1 MGYAIASGH
10 IATTQAAEEV
20 LRAGGNAV
28 DAAIAAFTVAWV
40 AEPCMASAGGGGFAI
55 TRVNGDPVQLFDF
68 FCQTPRIKKPA
79 EESDFFPIVVDF
91 GATRETFHVGLGA
104 TAVPGAI
111 AGVFALHERYGRM
124 PIRELLQPAIEAAA
138 HGVEINRFQYEGARL
153 LESIL
158 RLHPRGRTLF
168 LRNDRLAAVG
178 DRLHFP
184 QMADYLDHLGRE
196 GRDAFYRGEVAR
208 KIAADHESGG
218 GYLHLADLE
227 AYRVIVRE
235 PLAFTY
241 RGLRFY
247 TNPLPSTGGTR
258 LTLGLKKLEEREA
271 LPPLHSG
278 EQVRSLYGVFRYLET
293 IGFQAADLAR
303 AMEVV
308 PLSDHLPKWGSTT
321 HISVVDNWGNAVGLT
336 ATNGEGSGYFVEGT
350 DIQLNNMLGEAAL
363 QPLGFHSWQ
372 PDTRLSSLMAPTI
385 WLDAEGNFQGVTGSS
400 GAGRIPNALLQVV
413 HYLVDHGL
421 EVQAA
426 VDRPRVHG
434 QEGVLYLEPGL
445 ELSGW
450 DGAVERFDAPSLFF
464 GGAHTVVRQ
473 AGRLFA
479 AADRRREGLG
489 VAG

>member
-55 TRVNGDPVQLFDF
+55 TRVNGDPVLLFDF

-178 DRLHFP
+178 EICPALVERGDHQLVVIAHDPAEELVHRGEHLWHREAGTGQGRPGLGARLAKLAERAAASHGKLVEVERVRLAGDRREPF
-184 QMADYLDHLGRE
+184 ADLGPHLERRPGVLGRFE
-196 GRDAFYRGEVAR
+196 GRSSELGNVA
-208 KIAADHESGG
+208 KD
-218 GYLHLADLE
+218 LLE
-227 AYRVIVRE
+227 ATV
-235 PLAFTY
+235 
-241 RGLRFY
+241 
-247 TNPLPSTGGTR
+247 
-258 LTLGLKKLEEREA
+258 
-271 LPPLHSG
+271 SG
-278 EQVRSLYGVFRYLET
+278 
-293 IGFQAADLAR
+293 
-303 AMEVV
+303 
-308 PLSDHLPKWGSTT
+308 
-321 HISVVDNWGNAVGLT
+321 
-336 ATNGEGSGYFVEGT
+336 
-350 DIQLNNMLGEAAL
+350 
-363 QPLGFHSWQ
+363 
-372 PDTRLSSLMAPTI
+372 
-385 WLDAEGNFQGVTGSS
+385 
-400 GAGRIPNALLQVV
+400 
-413 HYLVDHGL
+413 
-421 EVQAA
+421 
-426 VDRPRVHG
+426 
-434 QEGVLYLEPGL
+434 
-445 ELSGW
+445 
-450 DGAVERFDAPSLFF
+450 
-464 GGAHTVVRQ
+464 
-473 AGRLFA
+473 
-479 AADRRREGLG
+479 
-489 VAG
+489 